1 MRKQKITISVIGG
14 SSISSRVE
22 DLAESVGR
30 MIAELGCVLVCGGL
44 GGAMEAAAKGA
55 KKAGGMTIGILP
67 GKDKRDANSY
77 IDISLP
83 TSIGYARNT
92 IVACSA
98 DIIVALPGSFGTNS
112 EICYGLVYGRPVIDL
127 GNWNIEGMIDV
138 KNIAEAEEKIK
149 ENDQE
154 TTAIKLSIRR
164 ARKREYLPELPEVET
179 IVRDLSKS
187 LHRKTFSDVIV
198 HDAFILTAESR
209 RFYPAA

>member
-1 MRKQKITISVIGG
+1 MITISVVGG
-14 SSISSRVE
+14 SRISSKVG

-30 MIAELGCVLVCGGL
+30 MIAKLGCVLVCGGL
-44 GGAMEAAAKGA
+44 GGAMEAAARGA

-98 DIIVALPGSFGTNS
+98 DIIVALPGSSGTNS

-127 GNWNIEGMIDV
+127 GHWNMEGMINA

-149 ENDQE
+149 GI
-154 TTAIKLSIRR
+154 IKKLQQ
-164 ARKREYLPELPEVET
+164 T
-179 IVRDLSKS
+179 
-187 LHRKTFSDVIV
+187 
-198 HDAFILTAESR
+198 
-209 RFYPAA
+209 